1 MQSIQ
6 SVNEFVIRFANVN
19 GTGSA
24 SANLLFA
31 KSLFRMGIPVSP
43 RNVFPSNIQGMPTWY
58 EVRVSEKGYL
68 GRRGGGADIVVAM
81 NAQSL
86 AQDMRNVLPGGYFL
100 YDSTKPIDPNLVRA
114 DVNVLGMPIS
124 EICLREYTDPRQR
137 QLFKNV
143 IYVGALAALL
153 DIEFEVIKGL
163 IADQFKGKEKL
174 IIPNIYALELGHQY
188 ASTQF
193 TCPLGIRVKRSDQVG
208 DRIMV
213 DGNTATGLGA
223 VYGGASVVGWYPIT
237 PSTSVVETFM
247 KYAKRL
253 RVDPATGK
261 ANYAAVQM
269 EDELAAI
276 GAVIGAA
283 WNGARSFTATSGPGI
298 SLMTEFLGLAYFAE
312 LPVVLVNV
320 QRAGPSTGM
329 PTRTQQP
336 DITACAYASHG
347 DTKHVLLFP
356 SSPQECFDMTADAFD
371 LAERLQ
377 TPVILMSDLELGMND
392 HLSAPMQWDDDRR
405 YDRGKILNEDQLNEI
420 ERFGRYLDT
429 DGDGICY
436 RTLPG
441 THAEKGS
448 FFTRGTSRDRYAVYS
463 EQGDV
468 YVDNVDRL
476 THKFATAATLV
487 PAAEIVRQGKGQK
500 IGLIYFGTTAAAM
513 NEAVDLLADKGI
525 KADGMRV
532 RAFPFGAEVAEFID
546 HHELLFVIE
555 QNRDG
560 QLRSLVINEL
570 EVNPAKLKAVL
581 HYDGLPISARF
592 ISGRIEEL
600 LLETSSK
607 KPNRNVASR

>member
-100 YDSTKPIDPNLVRA
+100 YDSTKPIDPSLIRS
-114 DVNVLGMPIS
+114 DVNILGMPIS

-163 IADQFKGKEKL
+163 VADQFKGKEKL
-174 IIPNIYALELGHQY
+174 IIPNIYALELGYQY
-188 ASTQF
+188 AATQF
-193 TCPLGIRVKRSDQVG
+193 ECPLGIRVKRSDQVG

-237 PSTSVVETFM
+237 PSTSVVDTFM

-276 GAVIGAA
+276 GCVIGAA
-283 WNGARSFTATSGPGI
+283 WNGARAFTATSGPGV

-347 DTKHVLLFP
+347 DTKQVLLFP
-356 SSPQECFDMTADAFD
+356 SSPKECFDMTAGAFD

-377 TPVILMSDLELGMND
+377 TPVIVMSDLELGMND
-392 HLSAPMQWDDDRR
+392 HLSAPMEWDDERE
-405 YDRGKILNEDQLNEI
+405 YDRGKVLSAEQLDEI

-476 THKFATAATLV
+476 VHKFKTAASLV
-487 PAAEIVRQGKGQK
+487 PAAKVTTQGKGQK
-500 IGLIYFGTTAAAM
+500 VGLIYFGTTAAAIS
-513 NEAVDLLADKGI
+513 ETVDLLADKGI
-525 KADGMRV
+525 KVDSMRI
-532 RAFPFGAEVAEFID
+532 RAFPFGDEVAEFINS
-546 HHELLFVIE
+546 HEQVFVIE

-560 QLRSLVINEL
+560 QLRSLLINEL
-570 EVNPAKLKAVL
+570 ECNPRQLKAVL
-581 HYDGLPISARF
+581 HYDGLPITARF
-592 ISGRIEEL
+592 ISSRIEEL
-600 LLETSSK
+600 LLESGSK
-607 KPNRNVASR
+607 KSPRNVASR